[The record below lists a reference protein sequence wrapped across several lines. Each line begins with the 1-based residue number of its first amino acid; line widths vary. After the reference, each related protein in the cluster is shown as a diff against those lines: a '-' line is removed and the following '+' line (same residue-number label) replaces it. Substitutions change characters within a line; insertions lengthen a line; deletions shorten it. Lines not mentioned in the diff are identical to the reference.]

1 MSVYR
6 GREPVVAL
14 GAMLAGEREQTVAV
28 SPWQTKREFV
38 RDIGGIKVYSDPD
51 ADCMRL
57 EYPDTQKG
65 REQMATLM
73 TTVTIQ
79 SVRDF
84 NPVISDTEALEFAV
98 AGMYT
103 TKLGFEA
110 AKLSTPRWLLSKLKE
125 AEKVLAQ
132 RKNDERAAQ
141 LARLQAQAESLR
153 SREEKLDTV
162 LAEIAKLQTEIET
175 PA

>member
-1 MSVYR
+1 VTVYQ
-6 GREPVVAL
+6 GRNLTVTVLDKP
-14 GAMLAGEREQTVAV
+14 AGFREQTVTV

-38 RDIGGIKVYSDPD
+38 REIGGIMIYSDPD
-51 ADCMRL
+51 ADCLRL
-57 EYPDTQKG
+57 EYLDTQQG

-84 NPVISDTEALEFAV
+84 NPVLSDTEALEFAL

-110 AKLSTPRWLLSKLKE
+110 AKLATPRWLLSKLKE

-132 RKNDERAAQ
+132 RKSDERAAQ
-141 LARLQAQAESLR
+141 IARLQAQAESLR

-162 LAEIAKLQTEIET
+162 LAEIAKLQAEIGD
-175 PA
+175 AA